1 VLIEPGTVQSMP
13 IEKKFYSLP
22 RWRITRWLGDA
33 GPGVPDD
40 IRVALIE
47 RLHGTLSI
55 FFGGAINTIVVA
67 ATCALRHPTALFLVW
82 LILEIAICAIR
93 LVLLIVANNAAIAG
107 GRTPTDLHL
116 LFAVAWSAS
125 VGFGAL
131 VTLASGDWIA
141 AMLATI
147 SSAAMVGGICFR
159 NFCAPRLAGTMILFS
174 LGPVVPGVAIAGEP
188 FLYVAF
194 LLVPL
199 YFMAMTAAA
208 FRLNKMLIATMRSDR
223 ENDHLARHDSL
234 TGLLNRTGFVDA
246 IERKLASAGHE
257 TSAALLF
264 LDLDSFKPI
273 NDTFGHHTGDRLLQL
288 VAERLRHSLS
298 AADLIARLGGD
309 EFVVLAYDLPPEQ
322 ALAVGQRIITAVT
335 MPYELG
341 EGIRGNVGVSIGLAI
356 SPEHGTEAETLLAAA
371 DAALYEAKSS
381 GKSCCRMA
389 STETNLAALRRFKDA
404 GAPTAVKTETA
415 A

>member
-1 VLIEPGTVQSMP
+1 MLIPTGTVQPMP
-13 IEKKFYSLP
+13 VKKKIYSLP
-22 RWRITRWLGDA
+22 RWQITRWLGDA

-47 RLHGTLSI
+47 RLYGTLSI
-55 FFGGAINTIVVA
+55 FVGGAINTIVVA
-67 ATCALRHPTALFLVW
+67 AACAIRHPTAPFLAW
-82 LILEIAICAIR
+82 LILEIAVCAIR

-107 GRTPTDLHL
+107 RRTPTDLHL

-131 VTLASGDWIA
+131 VTLASGDWVIA
-141 AMLATI
+141 ILATV

-174 LGPVVPGVAIAGEP
+174 FGPILPGIAIAGEP
-188 FLYVAF
+188 LLYVAF

-199 YFMAMTAAA
+199 YFLAMTAAA

-246 IERKLASAGHE
+246 LERSLRSTGQEK
-257 TSAALLF
+257 SAALLF

-273 NDTFGHHTGDRLLQL
+273 NDTFGHQAGDRLLQL
-288 VAERLRHSLS
+288 VAERLRHTLS
-298 AADLIARLGGD
+298 AADTIARLGGD
-309 EFVVLAYDLPPEQ
+309 EFVVLADDLTPEQ
-322 ALAVGQRIITAVT
+322 ALAVGQRIITALT
-335 MPYELG
+335 MSYELG
-341 EGIRGNVGVSIGLAI
+341 EGIRANVGVSVGLAM
-356 SPEHGTEAETLLAAA
+356 SPEHGIEAEMLLAIA

-381 GKSCCRMA
+381 GKSCCRIA
-389 STETNLAALRRFKDA
+389 SVEANLAALRRLQDPN
-404 GAPTAVKTETA
+404 APTTAKSGTA

>member
-1 VLIEPGTVQSMP
+1 MP
-13 IEKKFYSLP
+13 VEKKIYSLP

-33 GPGVPDD
+33 GAGVPDD
-40 IRVALIE
+40 IRAALIE
-47 RLHGTLSI
+47 RLHGTLSV
-55 FFGGAINTIVVA
+55 FAGGAINTIVVA
-67 ATCALRHPTALFLVW
+67 AACAARHPTTLFLTW
-82 LILEIAICAIR
+82 LALEIALCVIR
-93 LVLLIVANNAAIAG
+93 LVLLIVAKKAASAG
-107 GRTPTDLHL
+107 RRTPTDLHL

-131 VTLASGDWIA
+131 VSLASGDWLVAILA
-141 AMLATI
+141 AV

-159 NFCAPRLAGTMILFS
+159 NFCAPRLAATMILCSF
-174 LGPVVPGVAIAGEP
+174 GPIVPGVAIAGEP

-199 YFMAMTAAA
+199 YFLAMTAAA

-223 ENDHLARHDSL
+223 ENDRLARHDSL

-246 IERKLASAGHE
+246 LERKLAAGGRQK
-257 TSAALLF
+257 SAALLF

-273 NDTFGHHTGDRLLQL
+273 NDTFGHQAGDRLLQL
-288 VAERLRHSLS
+288 VAERLRHTLS
-298 AADLIARLGGD
+298 AADVIARLGGD
-309 EFVVLAYDLPPEQ
+309 EFVVLADDLTPEQ
-322 ALAVGQRIITAVT
+322 ALAVGERLITGVT
-335 MPYELG
+335 RSYELG
-341 EGIRGNVGVSIGLAI
+341 EGIRGNVGVSIGLAM
-356 SPEHGTEAETLLAAA
+356 SPEHGTEAEMLLSIA

-389 STETNLAALRRFKDA
+389 SVETNLAALRRLQDKRA
-404 GAPTAVKTETA
+404 APARNGTA

>member
-1 VLIEPGTVQSMP
+1 MP
-13 IEKKFYSLP
+13 VEKRIYSLP

-40 IRVALIE
+40 IRAALIE

-55 FFGGAINTIVVA
+55 FIGGAINTIVVA
-67 ATCALRHPTALFLVW
+67 AACAIRHPTALFLIW
-82 LILEIAICAIR
+82 LVLEIVVCVIR

-107 GRTPTDLHL
+107 RRTPTDLHL
-116 LFAVAWSAS
+116 LVAVAWSAS
-125 VGFGAL
+125 VGLGAL
-131 VTLASGDWIA
+131 VTLASGDWLV
-141 AMLATI
+141 AMLATV

-174 LGPVVPGVAIAGEP
+174 FGPIVPGVAIAGEP
-188 FLYVAF
+188 LLYVAF

-199 YFMAMTAAA
+199 YFLAMTAAA
-208 FRLNKMLIATMRSDR
+208 FRLNTMLIATMRSDR
-223 ENDHLARHDSL
+223 ANDHLARHDSL

-246 IERKLASAGHE
+246 LERKLRSAGHE
-257 TSAALLF
+257 KSAALLF

-273 NDTFGHHTGDRLLQL
+273 NDTFGHQAGDRLLQL
-288 VAERLRHSLS
+288 VAERLRHTLS
-298 AADLIARLGGD
+298 AADVIARLGGD
-309 EFVVLAYDLPPEQ
+309 EFVVLADNLTAEQ
-322 ALAVGQRIITAVT
+322 ALAVGQRIIAAVT
-335 MPYELG
+335 MSYELG
-341 EGIRGNVGVSIGLAI
+341 EGVSGNVGVSIGLAM
-356 SPEHGTEAETLLAAA
+356 SPEHGTEAEMLLAMA

-389 STETNLAALRRFKDA
+389 SVETNLAALRRLQDT
-404 GAPTAVKTETA
+404 GAPTAATRETA

>member
-1 VLIEPGTVQSMP
+1 MP
-13 IEKKFYSLP
+13 VEKRIYSLP

-40 IRVALIE
+40 IRAALIE

-55 FFGGAINTIVVA
+55 FIGGAINTIVVA
-67 ATCALRHPTALFLVW
+67 AACAIRHPTALFLIW
-82 LILEIAICAIR
+82 LVLEIVVCVIR

-107 GRTPTDLHL
+107 RRTPTDLHL
-116 LFAVAWSAS
+116 LAAVAWSAS
-125 VGFGAL
+125 VGLGAL
-131 VTLASGDWIA
+131 VTLASGDWLV
-141 AMLATI
+141 AMLATV

-174 LGPVVPGVAIAGEP
+174 FGPIVPGVAIAGEP
-188 FLYVAF
+188 LLYVAF

-199 YFMAMTAAA
+199 YFLAMTAAA
-208 FRLNKMLIATMRSDR
+208 FRLNTMLIATMRSDR
-223 ENDHLARHDSL
+223 ANDHLARHDSL

-246 IERKLASAGHE
+246 LERKLRSAGHKK
-257 TSAALLF
+257 SATLLF

-273 NDTFGHHTGDRLLQL
+273 NDTFGHQAGDRLLQL
-288 VAERLRHSLS
+288 VAERLRHTLS
-298 AADLIARLGGD
+298 AADVIARLGGD
-309 EFVVLAYDLPPEQ
+309 EFVVLADNLTAEQ
-322 ALAVGQRIITAVT
+322 ALAVGQRVIAAVT
-335 MPYELG
+335 MSYELG
-341 EGIRGNVGVSIGLAI
+341 EGVSGNVGVSIGLAM
-356 SPEHGTEAETLLAAA
+356 SPEHGTEAEMLLAMA

-389 STETNLAALRRFKDA
+389 SVETNLAALRRLQDKS
-404 GAPTAVKTETA
+404 APTAATRETA

>member
-1 VLIEPGTVQSMP
+1 MP
-13 IEKKFYSLP
+13 VKKKIYSLP
-22 RWRITRWLGDA
+22 RWQITRWLGDA

-47 RLHGTLSI
+47 RLYGPLSI
-55 FFGGAINTIVVA
+55 FVGGAINTIVVA
-67 ATCALRHPTALFLVW
+67 AACAIRHPTAPFLAW
-82 LILEIAICAIR
+82 LILEIAVCAIR

-107 GRTPTDLHL
+107 RRTPTDLHL

-131 VTLASGDWIA
+131 VTLASGDWVIA
-141 AMLATI
+141 ILATV

-174 LGPVVPGVAIAGEP
+174 FGPILPGVAIAGEP
-188 FLYVAF
+188 LLYVAF

-199 YFMAMTAAA
+199 YFMAITAAA

-223 ENDHLARHDSL
+223 ANDHLARHNSL

-246 IERKLASAGHE
+246 LERRLRSTGHE
-257 TSAALLF
+257 KPAALLF

-273 NDTFGHHTGDRLLQL
+273 NDTFGHQAGDRLLQL
-288 VAERLRHSLS
+288 VAERLRHTLS
-298 AADLIARLGGD
+298 AADTIARLGGD
-309 EFVVLAYDLPPEQ
+309 EFVVLADDLTPEQ
-322 ALAVGQRIITAVT
+322 ALAVGQRIITALT
-335 MPYELG
+335 MSYELG
-341 EGIRGNVGVSIGLAI
+341 EGIRANVGVSVGLAM
-356 SPEHGTEAETLLAAA
+356 SPEHGIEAEMLLAIA

-381 GKSCCRMA
+381 GKSCCRIA
-389 STETNLAALRRFKDA
+389 SVEANLAALRRLQDPN
-404 GAPTAVKTETA
+404 APTTAKSGTA